1 LREASQLF
9 LGEDQVVGHGDLEDA
24 TTATDQIGLD
34 AELLLDLSRQTGGA
48 GVVVSARAVLDGDG
62 ARRGHGVL
70 LSRPFY
76 QPAAEAGG
84 AVEEA
89 DIRIRASLEEWNEV
103 AKGAVVRVY
112 RCGKGPKRD
121 RPPEKISRR
130 LDFNGDPEYNLRL
143 FNIAVRVQQEVFGE
157 LAFRPVGAPLEGV
170 RRYTERIAF
179 NETWR

>member
-1 LREASQLF
+1 MEMGL
-9 LGEDQVVGHGDLEDA
+9 VGGMGFSFPVHS
-24 TTATDQIGLD
+24 T
-34 AELLLDLSRQTGGA
+34 SRPRRRGGA
-48 GVVVSARAVLDGDG
+48 A
-62 ARRGHGVL
+62 
-70 LSRPFY
+70 
-76 QPAAEAGG
+76 
-84 AVEEA
+84 EEA